1 MPDRVEIVGLAA
13 FLRDLKEMP
22 EDVQHEFAVA
32 MKDVAEDVARAAAR
46 KVPSKTGNA
55 ISTIRSFGDTRGA
68 SIKEGGR
75 DAPYMGWLDFG
86 SRTPRTG
93 NTRAE
98 GPWRGSGAGPKGGRF
113 IYPAI
118 DDKHADIVKA
128 TEHAVDKAAGRA
140 GFK

>member
-1 MPDRVEIVGLAA
+1 MADRVEIVGLAG
-13 FLRDLKEMP
+13 FLRDLKQMP
-22 EDVQHEFAVA
+22 EDVQDEFKVA

-55 ISTIRSFGDTRGA
+55 IATIRSQGDMRGA
-68 SIKEGGR
+68 SVKEGGR
-75 DAPYMGWLDFG
+75 DAPYLLWLDFG

-93 NTRAE
+93 NSRAE
-98 GPWRGSGAGPKGGRF
+98 GPWRGSGPGPKGGRF

-118 DDKHADIVKA
+118 DDKRADIVKA
-128 TEHAVDKAAGRA
+128 TEKAVDKAARRA